1 VKHISALLE
10 AQGLKTWID
19 DTDNRENMLFS
30 IADGIRKSRFFIA
43 FLTSNFNAKIAQ
55 GHEKKEWCFREL
67 NYATYILSPRNII
80 LVVLE
85 EEMMKKKD
93 WATVLQFQFANDV
106 YYDFS
111 KVERHID
118 GVSKIDAWSKLIE
131 NLLVGRVKP
140 LIVESEKV
148 GLESEI

>member
-1 VKHISALLE
+1 LE
-10 AQGLKTWID
+10 AQGLRTWID
-19 DTDNRENMLFS
+19 DSENRDNMLFS
-30 IADGIRKSRFFIA
+30 VADGIRKSRFFIA
-43 FLTSNFNAKIAQ
+43 FLTSNFNDKIAQ

-67 NYATYILSPRNII
+67 NYATYVLSPRNII

-111 KVERHID
+111 KVEEHID
-118 GVSKIDAWSKLIE
+118 DLSKIDAWSKLIKK
-131 NLLVGRVKP
+131 LLVGRVKP

-148 GLESEI
+148 GLKSETL